1 MNNWVALQP
10 TAGRFGQGLSFDKEL
25 LHDYIFCQ
33 KRRLSLR
40 MNQFKT
46 FLLMLVL
53 TALFILVGS
62 AIGGK
67 NGAVYAFV
75 FAALMNFFAYWFS
88 DKIVL
93 RMYGAQEVSQSE
105 APELYGVVAELTNK
119 ASLPMP
125 RVYMIENDTPNAFAT
140 GRNPEH
146 AAVAVTTGILRILSK
161 EELMG
166 VIGHELSHIRHR
178 DILISTMAATIA
190 GAISMLA
197 SMARW
202 GAIFGVGR
210 DDEEGGGGNIVFVLL
225 FTMVA
230 SVAAML
236 IQMAISR
243 SREYLADE
251 GGAHLSHPLS
261 LAKALGKLEV
271 AAQRIPMEAN
281 PSTAHMFIVNPL
293 RRGGILSLFSTHPPI
308 EERIAR
314 LEEMARTGRF

>member
-1 MNNWVALQP
+1 
-10 TAGRFGQGLSFDKEL
+10 
-25 LHDYIFCQ
+25 
-33 KRRLSLR
+33 

-53 TALFILVGS
+53 TGIFILVGT

-67 NGAVYAFV
+67 SGAIYAFV
-75 FAALMNFFAYWFS
+75 FAGLMNFVMYWFS

-93 RMYGAQEVSQSE
+93 RMYGAKEVTQGE
-105 APELYGVVAELTNK
+105 APEFYQIVGELTNK

-125 RVYMIENDTPNAFAT
+125 KVYIIENDSPNAFAT

-146 AAVAVTTGILRILSK
+146 AAVAVTSGIMRILSR

-166 VIGHELSHIRHR
+166 VIGHELSHIKHR
-178 DILISTMAATIA
+178 DILISTIAATMA

-202 GAIFGVGR
+202 GAIFGGGR
-210 DDEEGGGGNIVFVLL
+210 SSDDEGGGGGNFLFVLL
-225 FTMVA
+225 FTMVG
-230 SVAAML
+230 SIAAML

-293 RRGGILSLFSTHPPI
+293 RGGGVLSLFSTHPPI
-308 EERIAR
+308 EERIAK

>member
-1 MNNWVALQP
+1 
-10 TAGRFGQGLSFDKEL
+10 
-25 LHDYIFCQ
+25 
-33 KRRLSLR
+33 

-53 TALFILVGS
+53 TALLIIVGS
-62 AIGGK
+62 VIGGK
-67 NGAVYAFV
+67 NGAIYFFI
-75 FAALMNFFAYWFS
+75 FAAVINFVMYWMS

-93 RMYGAQEVSQSE
+93 RMYGAKQVTQGE
-105 APELYGVVAELTNK
+105 APELYQIVGELTNK

-125 RVYMIENDTPNAFAT
+125 KVYIMENDSPNAFAT

-178 DILISTMAATIA
+178 DILISTIAATFA

-197 SMARW
+197 RAAQW

-210 DDEEGGGGNIVFVLL
+210 SDDEEGGGGNFL
-225 FTMVA
+225 FTLVFTIVA
-230 SVAAML
+230 SIAAML

-261 LAKALGKLEV
+261 LARALGKLEI
-271 AAQRIPMEAN
+271 AAQRIPMGAN

-293 RRGGILSLFSTHPPI
+293 RGGGVLSLFSTHPPI

>member
-1 MNNWVALQP
+1 
-10 TAGRFGQGLSFDKEL
+10 
-25 LHDYIFCQ
+25 
-33 KRRLSLR
+33 

-46 FLLMLVL
+46 FILMLVL
-53 TALFILVGS
+53 TGIFILVGT
-62 AIGGK
+62 AIGGRS
-67 NGAVYAFV
+67 GAIYAFI

-93 RMYGAQEVSQSE
+93 RMYGARQVTQGEV
-105 APELYGVVAELTNK
+105 PELYQMVGELVNK

-125 RVYMIENDTPNAFAT
+125 KVYIMDNDTPNAFAT

-146 AAVAVTTGILRILSK
+146 AAVALTSGILRILSK

-166 VIGHELSHIRHR
+166 VIGHELSHIQHR
-178 DILISTMAATIA
+178 DILISTIAATMA

-197 SMARW
+197 RVAQW

-210 DDEEGGGGNIVFVLL
+210 SDDEEGGGGNFL
-225 FTMVA
+225 FTLVFTIVA
-230 SVAAML
+230 SIAAML

-261 LAKALGKLEV
+261 LARALGKLEV

-293 RRGGILSLFSTHPPI
+293 RGGGVLSLFSTHPPI

>member
-1 MNNWVALQP
+1 
-10 TAGRFGQGLSFDKEL
+10 
-25 LHDYIFCQ
+25 
-33 KRRLSLR
+33 

-46 FLLMLVL
+46 FILMLVL
-53 TALFILVGS
+53 TGIFILVGT
-62 AIGGK
+62 AIGGRS
-67 NGAVYAFV
+67 GAIYAFI

-93 RMYGAQEVSQSE
+93 RMYGARQVTQGEV
-105 APELYGVVAELTNK
+105 PELYQMVGELVNK

-125 RVYMIENDTPNAFAT
+125 KVYIIENDTPNAFAT

-146 AAVAVTTGILRILSK
+146 AAVAVTSGILRILSK

-166 VIGHELSHIRHR
+166 VIGHELSHIQHR
-178 DILISTMAATIA
+178 DILISTIAATIA
-190 GAISMLA
+190 GAISMLS

-202 GAIFGVGR
+202 GAIFGGGR
-210 DDEEGGGGNIVFVLL
+210 SDDDEGGGGGNFLFVLL

-251 GGAHLSHPLS
+251 GGAHLAQPLS
-261 LAKALGKLEV
+261 LAKALGKLEI
-271 AAQRIPMEAN
+271 AAQKIPMEAN

-293 RRGGILSLFSTHPPI
+293 RRGGVLSLFSTHPPI

>member
-1 MNNWVALQP
+1 
-10 TAGRFGQGLSFDKEL
+10 
-25 LHDYIFCQ
+25 
-33 KRRLSLR
+33 

-46 FLLMLVL
+46 FILMLVL
-53 TALFILVGS
+53 TGLFILVGS
-62 AIGGK
+62 AIGGR
-67 NGAVYAFV
+67 NGAVYAFI

-93 RMYGAQEVSQSE
+93 RMYRAQPVSQSE
-105 APELYGVVAELTNK
+105 APELYQIVGELVNK

-125 RVYMIENDTPNAFAT
+125 KVYIIENDTPNAFAT

-146 AAVAVTTGILRILSK
+146 AAVAVTSGILGILSK

-166 VIGHELSHIRHR
+166 VIGHELSHIQHR
-178 DILISTMAATIA
+178 DILISTIAATIA

-210 DDEEGGGGNIVFVLL
+210 SDDEGGGGNILFVLL

-230 SVAAML
+230 SVSAML

-251 GGAHLSHPLS
+251 GGAHLSDPLS

-271 AAQRIPMEAN
+271 AAQRIPMNAN

-293 RRGGILSLFSTHPPI
+293 RGGGVLSLFSTHPPI
-308 EERIAR
+308 EERIAK

>member
-1 MNNWVALQP
+1 MN
-10 TAGRFGQGLSFDKEL
+10 
-25 LHDYIFCQ
+25 H
-33 KRRLSLR
+33 
-40 MNQFKT
+40 FKT
-46 FLLMLVL
+46 FLLMLAL
-53 TALFILVGS
+53 TILFILVGS
-62 AIGGK
+62 VIGGK
-67 NGAVYAFV
+67 NGAIYAFV
-75 FAALMNFFAYWFS
+75 FAGLMNFVMYWFS

-93 RMYGAQEVSQSE
+93 RMYGAKEVTQGE
-105 APELYGVVAELTNK
+105 APELYQIVGELTNK

-125 RVYMIENDTPNAFAT
+125 KVYIIENDTPNAFAT

-146 AAVAVTTGILRILSK
+146 AAVAVTSGILRILSR

-166 VIGHELSHIRHR
+166 VIGHELSHIQHR
-178 DILISTMAATIA
+178 DILISTIAATMA

-202 GAIFGVGR
+202 GAIFGGGR
-210 DDEEGGGGNIVFVLL
+210 SDNEEGGGGGNIVFVLL

-230 SVAAML
+230 SVSAML

-293 RRGGILSLFSTHPPI
+293 RGGGVLSLFSTHPPI

>member
-1 MNNWVALQP
+1 MN
-10 TAGRFGQGLSFDKEL
+10 
-25 LHDYIFCQ
+25 H
-33 KRRLSLR
+33 
-40 MNQFKT
+40 FKT

-53 TALFILVGS
+53 TALFILVGT

-67 NGAVYAFV
+67 SGAIYAFV
-75 FAALMNFFAYWFS
+75 FAALVNFFTYWFS

-93 RMYGAQEVSQSE
+93 RMYGAREVSQSE
-105 APELYGVVAELTNK
+105 APELYGVVAELTSK

-125 RVYMIENDTPNAFAT
+125 KVYIMENETPNAFAT

-146 AAVAVTTGILRILSK
+146 AAVAVTTGILKILSK

-166 VIGHELSHIRHR
+166 VIGHELSHIRNR
-178 DILISTMAATIA
+178 DILISTIAATIA

-197 SMARW
+197 TMARW
-202 GAIFGVGR
+202 GAMFGGFR
-210 DDEEGGGGNIVFVLL
+210 SDNEEGGRGGNILVVLL
-225 FTMVA
+225 VSIFA
-230 SVAAML
+230 SIAAML

-243 SREYLADE
+243 SREYMADE
-251 GGAHLSHPLS
+251 GGAHLAHPHS

-293 RRGGILSLFSTHPPI
+293 RGGGVLSLFSTHPPI

>member
-1 MNNWVALQP
+1 
-10 TAGRFGQGLSFDKEL
+10 
-25 LHDYIFCQ
+25 
-33 KRRLSLR
+33 

-46 FLLMLVL
+46 FFLMLVL
-53 TALFILVGS
+53 TVLFILVGT
-62 AIGGK
+62 AIGGR
-67 NGAVYAFV
+67 NGAIYAFI
-75 FAALMNFFAYWFS
+75 FAALMNFFTYWFS

-93 RMYGAQEVSQSE
+93 RMYGAKEVSQSE
-105 APELYGVVAELTNK
+105 APELYGIVAELTSK

-125 RVYMIENDTPNAFAT
+125 KVYIMENDTPNAFAT

-166 VIGHELSHIRHR
+166 VIGHELSHIQHR
-178 DILISTMAATIA
+178 DILISTIAATMA
-190 GAISMLA
+190 GAISVLA

-202 GAIFGVGR
+202 GAMFGGCR
-210 DDEEGGGGNIVFVLL
+210 SDDEEGGGGGNILVVIIVSIF
-225 FTMVA
+225 A
-230 SVAAML
+230 SIAAML

-251 GGAHLSHPLS
+251 GGAHLAHPLS

-293 RRGGILSLFSTHPPI
+293 RGGGVLSLFSTHPPI

>member
-1 MNNWVALQP
+1 MN
-10 TAGRFGQGLSFDKEL
+10 
-25 LHDYIFCQ
+25 H
-33 KRRLSLR
+33 
-40 MNQFKT
+40 FKT

-75 FAALMNFFAYWFS
+75 LAALMNFFAYWFS

-93 RMYGAQEVSQSE
+93 RMYGAKEVSQAE
-105 APELYGVVAELTNK
+105 APELYQIVGELTNK

-125 RVYMIENDTPNAFAT
+125 KVYVMENDTPNAFAT

-178 DILISTMAATIA
+178 DILISTIAATMA
-190 GAISMLA
+190 GAIGMLA
-197 SMARW
+197 RMAQW
-202 GAIFGVGR
+202 GAIFGGGR
-210 DDEEGGGGNIVFVLL
+210 SDEEEGGGGNFL
-225 FTMVA
+225 FTLVFTMIA
-230 SVAAML
+230 SIAAIL

-261 LAKALGKLEV
+261 LAKALGKLEI
-271 AAQRIPMEAN
+271 ASQRIPMEAN

-293 RRGGILSLFSTHPPI
+293 RGGGVLSLFSTHPPI

>member
-1 MNNWVALQP
+1 MN
-10 TAGRFGQGLSFDKEL
+10 
-25 LHDYIFCQ
+25 H
-33 KRRLSLR
+33 
-40 MNQFKT
+40 FKT

-53 TALFILVGS
+53 TALFILVGT

-67 NGAVYAFV
+67 SGAIYAFV
-75 FAALMNFFAYWFS
+75 FAALMNFVAYWFS

-93 RMYGAQEVSQSE
+93 RMYGAREVSQSE
-105 APELYGVVAELTNK
+105 APELYGVVAELTSK

-125 RVYMIENDTPNAFAT
+125 KVYIMENETPNAFAT

-146 AAVAVTTGILRILSK
+146 AAVAVTTGILKILSK

-166 VIGHELSHIRHR
+166 VIGHELSHIRNR
-178 DILISTMAATIA
+178 DILISTIAATIA

-197 SMARW
+197 TMARW
-202 GAIFGVGR
+202 GAMFGGFR
-210 DDEEGGGGNIVFVLL
+210 SDNEEGGRGGNIFVVLIVSI
-225 FTMVA
+225 FA
-230 SVAAML
+230 SIAAML

-243 SREYLADE
+243 SREYMADE

-261 LAKALGKLEV
+261 LARALGKLEV
-271 AAQRIPMEAN
+271 ASKRIPMEAN

-293 RRGGILSLFSTHPPI
+293 RGGGVLSLFSTHPPI

-314 LEEMARTGRF
+314 LEGMARAGRF

>member
-1 MNNWVALQP
+1 
-10 TAGRFGQGLSFDKEL
+10 
-25 LHDYIFCQ
+25 
-33 KRRLSLR
+33 

-46 FLLMLVL
+46 FILMLVL
-53 TALFILVGS
+53 MSIFILVGT
-62 AIGGK
+62 AIGGRS
-67 NGAVYAFV
+67 GAVYAFI
-75 FAALMNFFAYWFS
+75 FAALMNFGMYWFS

-93 RMYGAQEVSQSE
+93 RMYGAKQVSQGD
-105 APELYGVVAELTNK
+105 APELYGIVAELTSK

-125 RVYMIENDTPNAFAT
+125 KVYIMQNDTPNAFAT

-166 VIGHELSHIRHR
+166 VIGHELSHIQHR
-178 DILISTMAATIA
+178 DILISTIAATMA
-190 GAISMLA
+190 GAISMLS

-202 GAIFGVGR
+202 GAIFGGGR
-210 DDEEGGGGNIVFVLL
+210 SDEEGGGGGNILVVLL
-225 FTMVA
+225 VSIFA
-230 SVAAML
+230 SIAAML

-243 SREYLADE
+243 SREYMADE

-293 RRGGILSLFSTHPPI
+293 RGGGVLSLFSTHPPI
-308 EERIAR
+308 EERIAK

>member
-1 MNNWVALQP
+1 
-10 TAGRFGQGLSFDKEL
+10 
-25 LHDYIFCQ
+25 
-33 KRRLSLR
+33 

-53 TALFILVGS
+53 TALFLLVGS

-67 NGAVYAFV
+67 SGVVYAFI
-75 FAALMNFFAYWFS
+75 FAAAMNFFAYWFS
-88 DKIVL
+88 DKLVL
-93 RMYGAQEVSQSE
+93 RMYGAREVPQSE
-105 APELYGVVAELTNK
+105 APELYQIVGELTNK

-125 RVYMIENDTPNAFAT
+125 KVYIMENDTPNAFAT

-161 EELMG
+161 DELMG
-166 VIGHELSHIRHR
+166 VIGHELSHVRNR
-178 DILISTMAATIA
+178 DILVSTIAATMA
-190 GAISMLA
+190 GAIGMLA
-197 SMARW
+197 RMAQF
-202 GAIFGVGR
+202 GALFGGAR
-210 DDEEGGGGNIVFVLL
+210 SDEDEGGGGNFIAVLL
-225 FTMVA
+225 FSMIA
-230 SVAAML
+230 AFAAML
-236 IQMAISR
+236 IQLAISR

-261 LAKALGKLEV
+261 LARALGKLEI
-271 AAQRIPMEAN
+271 ASQRIPMEAN

-293 RRGGILSLFSTHPPI
+293 RGGGVLSLFSTHPPI